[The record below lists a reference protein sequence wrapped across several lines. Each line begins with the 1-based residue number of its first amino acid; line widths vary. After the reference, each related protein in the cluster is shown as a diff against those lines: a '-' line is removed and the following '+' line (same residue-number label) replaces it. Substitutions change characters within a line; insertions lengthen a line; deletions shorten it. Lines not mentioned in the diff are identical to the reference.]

1 MTTPKSWMII
11 GASRGI
17 GLALVA
23 TLLER
28 GDRVIAGI
36 RPGRSGELPALAK
49 RFQEQLTIVDCD
61 VRNSEQVAAAAE
73 IAGDAGCE
81 AAVFNGAVYGQRS
94 PSLFQTDEQD
104 RLATI
109 DTNALGFL
117 RLAKH
122 VGPRLAGTA
131 PRLVA
136 ITSLMGKPDN
146 PGANDLPY
154 RVSKGALN
162 RLVTAI
168 AQELKGRG
176 LTTVAMRPGWVR
188 TEMGGPRGKL
198 SPEESADGLISAIDA
213 LTLADAGKLLD
224 YTGEEL
230 GW

>member
-1 MTTPKSWMII
+1 MSKATSWMII

-17 GLALVA
+17 GLAMVVA
-23 TLLER
+23 LLQR
-28 GDRVIAGI
+28 GDRVVAGI
-36 RPGRSGELPALAK
+36 RPGRKGGLADLETQ
-49 RFQEQLTIVDCD
+49 FADQLIPVDCD
-61 VRNSEQVAAAAE
+61 VRDSDQVAAAALVADE
-73 IAGDAGCE
+73 TGCE
-81 AAVFNGAVYGQRS
+81 VAVFNGAVYGQRA
-94 PSLFQTDEQD
+94 PSLFQTDESEM
-104 RLATI
+104 LATI
-109 DTNALGFL
+109 DTNALGLL
-117 RLAKH
+117 RIAKH
-122 VGPRLAGTA
+122 VGPRLAGSA

-154 RVSKGALN
+154 RVSKAALN

-198 SPEESADGLISAIDA
+198 SPEESADGLIQAIDA
-213 LTLADAGKLLD
+213 LTLGDAGKLLD